1 MNLEMVSL
9 KDLCESEEFLRRDF
23 EYVFFTLVVFLFNP
37 FSFRRVGEFWVERGE
52 KKSSKFFLS
61 SFAARAAHLSKNAR
75 RLVRLTNFSNV
86 GVSY

>member
-37 FSFRRVGEFWVERGE
+37 FFFRRVGEF
-52 KKSSKFFLS
+52 
-61 SFAARAAHLSKNAR
+61 
-75 RLVRLTNFSNV
+75 
-86 GVSY
+86 